1 MEFTNYITGC
11 IADYILND
19 SNYMR
24 TLNLLVRDSMQH
36 TQVDET
42 VELVAKSLK
51 DVIEYDISESIIE
64 ASLLTK
70 TIISSAIQMIDYK
83 DIAYRVVERLNH

>member
-11 IADYILND
+11 ITDYIIND

-36 TQVDET
+36 TQIDET
-42 VELVAKSLK
+42 IELVEKSLK

-70 TIISSAIQMIDYK
+70 TIISLAIQMIDYK
-83 DIAYRVVERLNH
+83 DIAYKVVERLNY

>member
-11 IADYILND
+11 VADYILND

-24 TLNLLVRDSMQH
+24 TLSLLVRDSMQY
-36 TQVDET
+36 TQLDET
-42 VELVAKSLK
+42 VELVTKSLK
-51 DVIEYDISESIIE
+51 DVIEYDVSESIIE

-83 DIAYRVVERLNH
+83 SIAYKVVERFNN